1 MNGTSTQPRPRGFS
15 ARRLAERLFLG
26 SVMALI
32 ATMVDRRLRRAFS
45 KRPKNR

>member
-1 MNGTSTQPRPRGFS
+1 MNGASTPPRPRGFS

-32 ATMVDRRLRRAFS
+32 ATMVDRRLRRAFN